1 MTAQGHPRATFNRA
15 IERGNLLVAE
25 ATAREIGKV
34 SLGDAL
40 ELVALIA
47 QHDSRRHGR
56 AGARWTRRFLEEHPA
71 AGLDDLALVVG
82 CLSALGGPRH
92 DTALTALRD
101 LSQAATR
108 KAAKPG
114 VG

>member
-15 IERGNLLVAE
+15 IERGNLLIAE

-34 SLGDAL
+34 SLAEAL

-47 QHDSRRHGR
+47 QHDPRRHGR
-56 AGARWTRRFLEEHPA
+56 AGARWTRRFLEEHTA
-71 AGLDDLALVVG
+71 AGLDDVSLIVG

-92 DTALTALRD
+92 DTALSALRD
-101 LSQAATR
+101 LSRTAPR
-108 KAAKPG
+108 KTAQRG

>member
-1 MTAQGHPRATFNRA
+1 LTAQGHPRAVFLRA
-15 IERGNLLVAE
+15 VERGNLLVAE

-34 SLGDAL
+34 SLGEAL

-47 QHDSRRHGR
+47 QHDPRRHGR
-56 AGARWTRRFLEEHPA
+56 AGARWTRRFLEEHPG

-82 CLSALGGPRH
+82 CLSALGGRRH
-92 DTALTALRD
+92 DAALAALRD
-101 LSQAATR
+101 VSRSASSKTAQ
-108 KAAKPG
+108 PS